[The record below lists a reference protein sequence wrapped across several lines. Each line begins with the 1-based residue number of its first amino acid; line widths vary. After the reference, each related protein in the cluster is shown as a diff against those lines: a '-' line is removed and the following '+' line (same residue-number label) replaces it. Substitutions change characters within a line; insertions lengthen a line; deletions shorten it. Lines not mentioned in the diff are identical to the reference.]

1 MWPPCLLKSA
11 GAPAGCHKGRPSN
24 SMSPK
29 GRSIMED
36 SSSRKAG
43 YRILLVEDEDFL
55 RRIFK
60 LRLTAEGYEVTEVD
74 SGEAAWEAL
83 QKSVPHLIILDLY
96 LPQMNGFE
104 FLERLNAHPAFSQVA
119 VLILSGLGQD
129 ADIRKGI
136 ELGAK
141 EYVIKTKLKPS
152 EFLEKVRKLLKETA
166 PGV

>member
-1 MWPPCLLKSA
+1 
-11 GAPAGCHKGRPSN
+11 
-24 SMSPK
+24 
-29 GRSIMED
+29 MED
-36 SSSRKAG
+36 ARLRKTG

-60 LRLTAEGYEVTEVD
+60 LRLTSEGYEVTDVE

-83 QKSVPHLIILDLY
+83 KESLPHLIILDLY
-96 LPQMNGFE
+96 LPRMSGFE
-104 FLERLNAHPAFSQVA
+104 FLERVKARPELSHVA

-129 ADIRKGI
+129 SDIRRGL

-152 EFLEKVRKLLKETA
+152 QFLEKVSKLLKETG
-166 PGV
+166 PGA